1 MRKRVKI
8 LPVPTTGSKSP
19 TAIATENL
27 TAPSI
32 YGTAPFSPHSEID
45 DYNDDHQRDA
55 NPPPSSADE
64 DLIDFESK
72 LVLNYPDPPM
82 TPPADTSVLTEKG
95 LVDNEAPSIDD
106 ELLNFDTCLTLGK
119 SSRSPSNSKKPFLI
133 RSRSKSSTAK
143 RLTSTIIPL
152 FKPLSSHRTEQRV
165 PPAPKCCGS
174 KALPTE
180 LWILSMSRIMRV
192 CTFLS
197 QLAFDQVYWKTA
209 CISAGVDISFVVQ
222 QARTH
227 EIVLDAF
234 SLSGTGPETNV
245 AAENVVD
252 NLLIDTLE
260 INDSTTEYDSTSAQT
275 GSKRRLNELLPKS
288 TALSNHANT
297 MVETYLLLSFPTY
310 IPTRVIISP
319 HLFSWFH
326 TYKSQHSTR
335 KTYLQSPYT
344 FRRQS
349 ASHSHGVTCL
359 ETTSTGEV
367 ITGSWDGTLKVWKL
381 VESAPLSASAKEV
394 QDCVRWDE
402 IVQGRWGRRVTQSR
416 PRPAQVSEGLTVG
429 GEEIEDSVWLNGIEN
444 DGLGIGEL
452 VDQAEESG
460 RSSTVDASY
469 DTLVNNEPGKTWVG
483 NGRYELELL
492 KSIDTPY
499 PIECMSLH
507 GTHLK
512 QLLQLWDLQTG
523 TLLAAIA
530 KKHDANT
537 SCVKL
542 VQDGAK
548 PGHWFVIE
556 ACAKGSVAVWRF
568 VHSTCVKGRVAKPI
582 PDPLRNALDEEL
594 VFDLTTY
601 GSVSFVGA
609 FETTGG
615 INSAQIR
622 ETGVDCEW
630 NMLCGFKDGN
640 VRGWKVCLKENA
652 DETVD
657 DGYERNKIEITA
669 TGSLCSL
676 GDWITML
683 TEDPVADIVIAG
695 AWDGRIRVWDKRKK
709 ALRRSLVSD
718 TRSAVLC
725 LKTIGDVLIAGSYNG
740 SIVVYDFSTS
750 K

>member
-1 MRKRVKI
+1 
-8 LPVPTTGSKSP
+8 
-19 TAIATENL
+19 
-27 TAPSI
+27 
-32 YGTAPFSPHSEID
+32 
-45 DYNDDHQRDA
+45 
-55 NPPPSSADE
+55 
-64 DLIDFESK
+64 
-72 LVLNYPDPPM
+72 
-82 TPPADTSVLTEKG
+82 
-95 LVDNEAPSIDD
+95 
-106 ELLNFDTCLTLGK
+106 
-119 SSRSPSNSKKPFLI
+119 
-133 RSRSKSSTAK
+133 
-143 RLTSTIIPL
+143 
-152 FKPLSSHRTEQRV
+152 
-165 PPAPKCCGS
+165 
-174 KALPTE
+174 
-180 LWILSMSRIMRV
+180 
-192 CTFLS
+192 
-197 QLAFDQVYWKTA
+197 
-209 CISAGVDISFVVQ
+209 
-222 QARTH
+222 
-227 EIVLDAF
+227 
-234 SLSGTGPETNV
+234 
-245 AAENVVD
+245 
-252 NLLIDTLE
+252 
-260 INDSTTEYDSTSAQT
+260 
-275 GSKRRLNELLPKS
+275 
-288 TALSNHANT
+288 
-297 MVETYLLLSFPTY
+297 
-310 IPTRVIISP
+310 
-319 HLFSWFH
+319 
-326 TYKSQHSTR
+326 
-335 KTYLQSPYT
+335 
-344 FRRQS
+344 
-349 ASHSHGVTCL
+349 
-359 ETTSTGEV
+359 
-367 ITGSWDGTLKVWKL
+367 
-381 VESAPLSASAKEV
+381 
-394 QDCVRWDE
+394 
-402 IVQGRWGRRVTQSR
+402 
-416 PRPAQVSEGLTVG
+416 PRPAQVSEGSTVG

-452 VDQAEESG
+452 VDQVEESG
-460 RSSTVDASY
+460 RSSAVDAYY

-507 GTHLK
+507 GTHLVTGGRGPNPLTLWTLAPYPKIVQTLTTRPYLQPPHIHTSSHITCLDVTSTVIATAQK

-568 VHSTCVKGRVAKPI
+568 VHSTCVKGRVVILKACALKAKPI
-582 PDPLRNALDEEL
+582 VDPLRNALDEEL
-594 VFDLTTY
+594 VFDWTAY
-601 GSVSFVGA
+601 GPVSFVGA

-652 DETVD
+652 DETVN

-725 LKTIGDVLIAGSYNG
+725 LKTVGDVLIAGSYNG
-740 SIVVYDFSTS
+740 SIVVYDFST
-750 K
+750 